1 MKLRIL
7 PMFLVTIASGVLVGC
22 VGSSDEASTNTA
34 NSGLND
40 INKYQYN
47 LTVKLPTAT
56 SLDNKLVLQVA
67 NKSYL
72 ASGISCQQTD
82 VCLAKFTLPKSLQ
95 NKSYQLQLMNAD
107 GGVAYQQ
114 SGRLNVALSDGNSYD
129 FLSMQAVTGAK
140 KTQAKTLMSDGMTP
154 DACSVVSS
162 VLTFGGDM
170 TGGATFRM
178 IQSAGAILNTSSC
191 GDSGSGD
198 ITVLD
203 VPDPFP
209 LLTNEVIAINTSLS
223 ATESSI
229 QNITQQLQL
238 LQQLDALKY
247 INTQAANLQKV
258 VSGASSNYNALLGQL
273 SGVDISQADA
283 ITKFLQ
289 SSPQNRKNIEQ
300 DLTTFSLVQ
309 VNAQVMA
316 MLPKL
321 YKSSNQDQ
329 ILGYQQAL
337 QSVWNSYSNGE
348 ILTSSLN
355 NEANFTNLANFNALL
370 NVSRSLN
377 NVNFEY
383 SLAQLIE
390 SNFPQD
396 NFKFM
401 KSVAISS
408 ESQVAVLKQYMSA
421 NNWIS
426 DQSSLVSPQG
436 LKNTSIYSL
445 DVGFGNY
452 SHSCNIQDLDEVNQK
467 MTASCKN
474 SNGESQPFSTF
485 AYAKCSQSAGQ
496 YRIWNSNG
504 YLTCDD
510 TSETPTNQL
519 YLGTQLISYDS
530 ANYQNVTQSFYELND
545 SVSTGGIALNNIAL
559 NQFEN
564 KGNIFEMITYGN
576 NSSAEILR
584 CPHISSNNCEE
595 FSNPNMVLMNG
606 TLYTSYAWY
615 TSYYGTSLSFSMNS
629 IPYPAMPITG
639 INNRL
644 VEGSQED
651 YQVINGDILPNNIG
665 VTTSNSVTLKLGDS
679 IQTQNRNGNNF
690 IVVLQSTDGDLAQYR
705 CGDAACTTGWRIW
718 SAGINQANPSSNEYA
733 YFSNWD
739 GRLVVYDQLNGNV
752 LWSSNNGVDNNGK
765 FTLHLQTDGNFYIDG
780 TAGNGSYYGRQINEG
795 PSSASWR
802 INSLPPSGVPP
813 FGSYLSSQGKL
824 WTNICKNPKYIDGL
838 LTAECVAHNYNGY
851 SYDSATTPTLNYPA
865 TCKQGSTVSVYFTG
879 NVNLPGGQIGH
890 LMCDNPK

>member
-7 PMFLVTIASGVLVGC
+7 SIFLVTITSGVLVGC
-22 VGSSDEASTNTA
+22 VGSSDEDSTNTA

-40 INKYQYN
+40 VNKYQYN

-56 SLDNKLVLQVA
+56 SLDSKLVLQVA

-82 VCLAKFTLPKSLQ
+82 VCLVKFTLPKSLQ
-95 NKSYQLQLMNAD
+95 NKSYQLQLMNST

-114 SGRLNVALSDGNSYD
+114 SGRLNVVLSDGNSYD

-170 TGGATFRM
+170 TGGATFLM

-209 LLTNEVIAINTSLS
+209 LLTNEVIALNTSLS

-238 LQQLDALKY
+238 LQQLYALKY

-300 DLTTFSLVQ
+300 ALTTFSLVQ

-321 YKSSNQDQ
+321 YRSSNQDQ

-355 NEANFTNLANFNALL
+355 NEANFTNLANFNAFL

-426 DQSSLVSPQG
+426 DQSSLISQQG
-436 LKNTSIYSL
+436 LNSIGIASINA
-445 DVGFGNY
+445 GFGYY
-452 SHSCNIQDLDEVNQK
+452 SDSCNIQDVDETNLK
-467 MTASCKN
+467 ITASCHN
-474 SNGESQPFSTF
+474 SAGESMPFATF
-485 AYAKCSQSAGQ
+485 AYGKCNQSNGQ
-496 YRIWNSNG
+496 YRIWNPDG

-510 TSETPTNQL
+510 TSEVSLNQL
-519 YLGTQLISYDS
+519 YFGNNSSQLISWD
-530 ANYQNVTQSFYELND
+530 ATNYNNSTNTTNMAPYNSTGSNND
-545 SVSTGGIALNNIAL
+545 SNNIKI
-559 NQFEN
+559 QQYYDQ
-564 KGNIFEMITYGN
+564 GNIFEMITYGY
-576 NSSAEILR
+576 SIGDETLR
-584 CPHISSNNCEE
+584 CPHISSNSCEE
-595 FSNPNMVLMNG
+595 FTNPNMVLLNG
-606 TLYTSYAWY
+606 TLYMPAAVYDTYQGMSGAEAVV
-615 TSYYGTSLSFSMNS
+615 TNFEIKAIKDPA
-629 IPYPAMPITG
+629 IPLNG
-639 INNRL
+639 INKRL
-644 VEGSQED
+644 VESSQSD
-651 YQVINGDILPNNIG
+651 YQVLNGSIMPNNIG
-665 VTTSNSVTLKLGDS
+665 VTTSSSVTLKLGDS
-679 IQTQNRNGNNF
+679 IQTQNSNGNNF
-690 IVVLQSTDGDLAQYR
+690 IVVLQATDGNLVQYR
-705 CGDAACTTGWRIW
+705 CGDVSCTTGWSIW
-718 SAGINQANPSSNEYA
+718 ASGTNQANPNSNEYA

-739 GRLVVYDQLNGNV
+739 GRLVIYDQVNGSV
-752 LWSSNNGVDNNGK
+752 LWSSNNGVDKNGK

-780 TAGNGSYYGRQINEG
+780 TDGTGTSYSRQINEG
-795 PSSASWR
+795 PSGSSWR
-802 INSLPPSGVPP
+802 VTSLAPSGN
-813 FGSYLSSQGKL
+813 YLNAWPG
-824 WTNICKNPKYIDGL
+824 CRNPAFINGQ
-838 LTAECVAHNYNGY
+838 LTAECRNDERTSVITGYPFSLSLDYN
-851 SYDSATTPTLNYPA
+851 SE
-865 TCKQGSTVSVYFTG
+865 CKPGTTVSYSW
-879 NVNLPGGQIGH
+879 NNKALICNQ
-890 LMCDNPK
+890 PK